1 MEEIRSQQDGGV
13 EVKRRKSIFKW
24 MIAGLVVVLLTG
36 CANQKQ
42 NETVEISPEMT
53 GFDDFYQGMWE
64 GEPYTIVYGSQG
76 TEQDTIRL
84 KNFAERIQI
93 SLEKSTAV
101 SIPVKSDEELSE
113 EDIND
118 SHLILI
124 GNPETNLEFV
134 EVNDL
139 LPIQVIDGNLEVPD
153 AGWTIGEETAMFTYL
168 LPNPLN
174 RSTYLWVFGASHADA
189 FERLGTM
196 TMNNRQDE
204 YMIKVDERTRY
215 SGKFSKSSSAWTI
228 PTLEAKV
235 TIGDF
240 ESVKSEHFI
249 VRYDP
254 IDRQTHEQIE
264 AIIKQRELCYQEYED
279 RLGVVPQGFIEV
291 DIYMTEGI
299 MEHFV
304 GRDDDTLS
312 GVIYEIHEGGEEDP
326 AYKEKLAK
334 VFVGSLGVP
343 LDEMIRVGFV
353 EELASSRIYL
363 RSSVH
368 PEAAMRE
375 ILATDAYL
383 PLGYMTGARINQD
396 LDESIVKEELRSF
409 FHYLIGAY
417 GMENMKALVQA
428 NESMGAEEAMQSVYE
443 KDLLTLEAEWI
454 EAIAE

>member
-1 MEEIRSQQDGGV
+1 MKANLGFYR
-13 EVKRRKSIFKW
+13 
-24 MIAGLVVVLLTG
+24 IATLILVVVLLAG
-36 CANQKQ
+36 CGAQKEESV
-42 NETVEISPEMT
+42 ETSSPEMT
-53 GFDDFYQGMWE
+53 GFDDFYQGMWA
-64 GEPYTIVYGSQG
+64 GEPYFIVYGGQG
-76 TEQDTIRL
+76 TELDTIRL

-101 SIPVKSDEELSE
+101 SIPVISDEEFSE
-113 EDIND
+113 EDLND

-124 GNPETNLEFV
+124 GNPETSLEFA
-134 EVNDL
+134 EVNDQ
-139 LPIQVIDGNLEVPD
+139 LPIQVIEDNLEVPD

-168 LPNPLN
+168 VPNPLN
-174 RSTYLWVFGASHADA
+174 RSTYLWVFGATHADA
-189 FERLGTM
+189 FERLATM

-228 PTLEAKV
+228 PNLEAKV

-254 IDRQTHEQIE
+254 IDRQTQEQIE
-264 AIIKQRELCYQEYED
+264 AIIKQRELCYQEYAD
-279 RLGVVPQGFIEV
+279 RLGIVPQGFIEV

-299 MEHFV
+299 MEHYV
-304 GRDDDTLS
+304 GRDDDTLL
-312 GVIYEIHEGGEEDP
+312 GVIYEVHEQGEEDP

-343 LDEMIRVGFV
+343 LDEMIQDGFV
-353 EELASSRIYL
+353 MELSSSRIYL

-375 ILATDAYL
+375 ILADESYL
-383 PLGYMTGARINQD
+383 PLGYMTGARINPE
-396 LDESIVKEELRSF
+396 LDERIVREELRSF

-417 GMENMKALVQA
+417 GMENAKALVQA
-428 NESMGAEEAMQSVYE
+428 NETMGAEEAMQVVYGKELSVLE
-443 KDLLTLEAEWI
+443 KEWLEFI
-454 EAIAE
+454 RP

>member
-1 MEEIRSQQDGGV
+1 MKTCLGFYRIAALILGVALLAGCGAPKEEPV
-13 EVKRRKSIFKW
+13 ER
-24 MIAGLVVVLLTG
+24 
-36 CANQKQ
+36 
-42 NETVEISPEMT
+42 ISPEMT

-64 GEPYTIVYGSQG
+64 GEPYAIVYGSQG
-76 TEQDTIRL
+76 SDQDTLRL

-101 SIPVKSDEELSE
+101 SIPVQSDEAFAK
-113 EDIND
+113 DAVKG

-124 GNPETNLEFV
+124 GNPETNLEFAA
-134 EVNDL
+134 VNDQ
-139 LPIQVIDGNLEVPD
+139 LPIRVADGNLEVPD

-168 LPNPLN
+168 VPNPLN
-174 RSTYLWVFGASHADA
+174 RSAYLWVFGAAHADA
-189 FERLGTM
+189 FERLSTM
-196 TMNNRQDE
+196 TMNNRQEE

-228 PTLEAKV
+228 PTLEAKA
-235 TIGDF
+235 TIGEF

-249 VRYDP
+249 VRYDT
-254 IDRQTHEQIE
+254 IDRRSHEQIE
-264 AIIKQRELCYQEYED
+264 AIIKQRELCYQEFAD
-279 RLGVVPQGFIEV
+279 RLGVVPQGLIEV

-304 GRDDDTLS
+304 GRDDDTLL
-312 GVIYEIHEGGEEDP
+312 GVIYEIHEQGEEDP

-363 RSSVH
+363 ISSVH

-383 PLGYMTGARINQD
+383 PLGYMAGARINPD
-396 LDESIVKEELRSF
+396 LDEGIVKEELRSF
-409 FHYLIGAY
+409 FHYLIEAY
-417 GMENMKALVQA
+417 GMENAKELVQS
-428 NESMGAEEAMQSVYE
+428 NECMGAEEAMQAVYGKELSVLE
-443 KDLLTLEAEWI
+443 KEWLEFI
-454 EAIAE
+454 QP